1 MGDGE
6 PALLGQPRPGAAVEA
21 GGLVLDL
28 GRRVHPFLT
37 PDDPD
42 AVEAAI
48 RERTGLGPSQTGR
61 GPVV

>member
-1 MGDGE
+1 
-6 PALLGQPRPGAAVEA
+6 
-21 GGLVLDL
+21 
-28 GRRVHPFLT
+28 VHPFIT

-48 RERTGLGPSQTGR
+48 REHTGLGPSQTEDH